1 MPAIRGCVAAMC
13 AKMTS
18 MSTAGQRI
26 TRAEEPRG
34 FRRLWRIVRQLF
46 HEMIAAS
53 FAILALAWLMS
64 ALRAW
69 TRDVAPWLIAVS
81 VVVAGIFIAYAV
93 SAFRRS
99 RQL

>member
-1 MPAIRGCVAAMC
+1 
-13 AKMTS
+13 
-18 MSTAGQRI
+18 
-26 TRAEEPRG
+26 
-34 FRRLWRIVRQLF
+34 
-46 HEMIAAS
+46 MIAAS

-69 TRDVAPWLIAVS
+69 TRDVAPWLIGVS